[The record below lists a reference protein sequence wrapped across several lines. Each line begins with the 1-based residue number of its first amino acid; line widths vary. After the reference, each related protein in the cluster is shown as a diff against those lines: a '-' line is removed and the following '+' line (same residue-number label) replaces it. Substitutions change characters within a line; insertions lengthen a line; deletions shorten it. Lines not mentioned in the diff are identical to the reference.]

1 MESIELYC
9 LQWCLASLW
18 LPCIAIREK
27 QILKENQRELTHV
40 GIQCD
45 LSHTG
50 VILEFQMAMSNTCWV
65 KSIILTLMTN

>member
-18 LPCIAIREK
+18 LPCIAIRQK

-50 VILEFQMAMSNTCWV
+50 VILEF
-65 KSIILTLMTN
+65 